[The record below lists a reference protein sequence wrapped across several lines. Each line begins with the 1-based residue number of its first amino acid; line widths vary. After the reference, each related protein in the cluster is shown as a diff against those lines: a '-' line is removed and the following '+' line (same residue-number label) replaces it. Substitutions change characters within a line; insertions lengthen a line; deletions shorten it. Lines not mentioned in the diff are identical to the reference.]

1 MKSTGKLRVMTVF
14 GTRPDTIKMA
24 PVVRALAAHSQIDPI
39 VCVTAQHRQMLDD
52 LLELFEIRPDY
63 DLDVMTED
71 QTLTQITTRVLDGM
85 EPVLAHAK
93 PEVVLVHGDT
103 TTSTSAALAAF
114 YAHVP
119 AGHVEAG
126 LRTSDPWLP
135 YPEEMNRRLTGT
147 IASYHF
153 SPTPLAREHLLREN
167 VNGDDIIVTGNTVID
182 AFLETAHRSDLPQP
196 PRFDRID
203 PFRPLIVVT
212 AHRRENH
219 PHMREMCEAM
229 REIARLEGRP
239 QIYWP
244 VHPSPRV
251 LPIAREVLAD
261 VDGVVLV
268 DPIDYVQMVAAVKAS
283 TFILTDSGGLQE
295 EAPCLGKPVLVMR
308 EETER
313 PEGLEAGTLELVG
326 HSRKK
331 IVAAAERLLTQEAE
345 YARMAR
351 AVNPYGDGR
360 AAGRIVAWLLARL
373 RGGAYPQPFDVHRD
387 NRSASGSIHVDE

>member
-1 MKSTGKLRVMTVF
+1 VTQLRVMTVF

-24 PVVRALAAHSQIDPI
+24 PVVHALAAEPKIDDL
-39 VCVTAQHRQMLDD
+39 VCVTGQHRRMLDD
-52 LLELFEIRPDY
+52 LLALFKIAPDY

-71 QTLTQITTRVLDGM
+71 QTLTEITTRVLTGM
-85 EPVLAHAK
+85 ESVLERAR
-93 PEVVLVHGDT
+93 PDVVLVHGDT

-114 YAHVP
+114 YRQIPV
-119 AGHVEAG
+119 GHVEAG
-126 LRTSDPWLP
+126 LRTSDRWLP

-147 IASYHF
+147 IATYHF

-167 VNGDDIIVTGNTVID
+167 IGADDVVVTGNTVID
-182 AFLETAHRSDLPQP
+182 AFLETAGRSDLSAP
-196 PRFDRID
+196 PRWDELD
-203 PFRPLIVVT
+203 PGRPIVVVT

-219 PHMREMCEAM
+219 EFMAQMAEAM
-229 REIARLEGRP
+229 SQIARMPQRP
-239 QIYWP
+239 QLYWP

-251 LPIAREVLAD
+251 APTAHAVLD
-261 VDGVVLV
+261 GVPGVVLV
-268 DPIDYVQMVAAVKAS
+268 DPIDYARMVFAVRES

-326 HSRKK
+326 HRPEH
-331 IVAAAERLLTQEAE
+331 IVAAAARLLNDPVA
-345 YARMAR
+345 YARMSR
-351 AVNPYGDGR
+351 AVNPYGDGG

-373 RGGAYPQPFDVHRD
+373 RGGAYPVPFESVPTSRA
-387 NRSASGSIHVDE
+387 SAAIP